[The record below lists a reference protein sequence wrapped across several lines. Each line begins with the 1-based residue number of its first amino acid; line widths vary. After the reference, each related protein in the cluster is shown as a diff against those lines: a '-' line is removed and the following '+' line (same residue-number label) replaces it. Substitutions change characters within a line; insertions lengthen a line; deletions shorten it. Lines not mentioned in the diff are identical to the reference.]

1 MIFTCAPTC
10 KHPYHQH
17 GKMAKGAAGMFTS
30 LATKKL
36 AKRKDGHLN
45 IDVHC
50 HYFNP
55 TVGQKASVLNPD
67 RKSTRLNSSHTDISR
82 MPSSA

>member
-45 IDVHC
+45 IDV
-50 HYFNP
+50 
-55 TVGQKASVLNPD
+55 QD
-67 RKSTRLNSSHTDISR
+67 RKSTRLNSSHSQQSR